1 MEEYKVNNNKDTAM
15 EAEIMEENC
24 LRCSLALDSS
34 FKLKHQVLERMQ
46 FLISSARRV
55 SPYIRNKNISIFNI
69 QRQKSCYFPDKYN

>member
-1 MEEYKVNNNKDTAM
+1 MNNNKDTAM
-15 EAEIMEENC
+15 EAEIMKENC